1 MPNLHPYEHTTVA
14 QNKAHRADLTWA
26 KVGRSEYLR
35 SDGVTI
41 RKSTR
46 TSFAWR
52 DLPPQRRTRPAG
64 DQRHPSPHTPAAGP
78 SLTIAKDWA
87 DAITADTPAFVP
99 RHHRRH
105 PCIRPT
111 PPHPLNRGERHTSR
125 GARRIPRPGP

>member
-1 MPNLHPYEHTTVA
+1 MPNIHPYEHTTVA

-46 TSFAWR
+46 TSFAWWEVF
-52 DLPPQRRTRPAG
+52 LPSGERAQLVINGTA
-64 DQRHPSPHTPAAGP
+64 SPHTPAAGP

-87 DAITADTPAFVP
+87 EAITADTPAFIPP
-99 RHHRRH
+99 RRTR
-105 PCIRPT
+105 
-111 PPHPLNRGERHTSR
+111 
-125 GARRIPRPGP
+125 

>member
-46 TSFAWR
+46 TSSAWWEIF
-52 DLPPQRRTRPAG
+52 LPSGERAQLTIDGTSYA
-64 DQRHPSPHTPAAGP
+64 SPAAGP
-78 SLTIAKDWA
+78 SLTIAKSWA
-87 DAITADTPAFVP
+87 EAITADTPAFVP
-99 RHHRRH
+99 PRR
-105 PCIRPT
+105 
-111 PPHPLNRGERHTSR
+111 
-125 GARRIPRPGP
+125 AR